1 LIFQTLFFDLDGTL
15 LDTAPDFISALNTQ
29 LLSHGR
35 DPIPDSAIRA
45 SVTNGSAGL
54 IEKGFGISVDHALFD
69 SIREEY
75 LDLYFDN
82 IAVKTALFS
91 GLRQVLDT
99 CAQRNIPWGIVTNKP
114 WKYTSAVLDQLSLL
128 DMAATVIC
136 PDHVQQPKPHPEA
149 MMLACSQTSS
159 LPKDCIY
166 IGDHRRD
173 IDAGNAAG
181 MVTIAAGWG
190 YIEADEDIN
199 SWNADFT
206 LANSNQLHQL
216 LFNQ

>member
-1 LIFQTLFFDLDGTL
+1 MF
-15 LDTAPDFISALNTQ
+15 
-29 LLSHGR
+29 
-35 DPIPDSAIRA
+35 
-45 SVTNGSAGL
+45 AGL
-54 IEKGFGISVDHALFD
+54 E
-69 SIREEY
+69 
-75 LDLYFDN
+75 
-82 IAVKTALFS
+82 
-91 GLRQVLDT
+91 QVLDT
-99 CAQRNIPWGIVTNKP
+99 CAERKIPWGIVTNKP
-114 WKYTSAVLDQLSLL
+114 WKYTSAVLEQLRML
-128 DMAATVIC
+128 DVAATVIC

-149 MMLACSQTSS
+149 MMLACSETST

-206 LANSNQLHQL
+206 LTNSNQLHQL